1 MTIVV
6 VVIVLSW
13 AYRAL
18 TFTNRKGR
26 KYIMND
32 IDAVRN
38 SFRNFNKWET
48 YGLCFNALESGEV
61 SLSDIAIIAWKEAK
75 IPATVIEMRM
85 RDFEKMGE

>member
-1 MTIVV
+1 
-6 VVIVLSW
+6 
-13 AYRAL
+13 
-18 TFTNRKGR
+18 
-26 KYIMND
+26 MND

-75 IPATVIEMRM
+75 IPATVL
-85 RDFEKMGE
+85 K